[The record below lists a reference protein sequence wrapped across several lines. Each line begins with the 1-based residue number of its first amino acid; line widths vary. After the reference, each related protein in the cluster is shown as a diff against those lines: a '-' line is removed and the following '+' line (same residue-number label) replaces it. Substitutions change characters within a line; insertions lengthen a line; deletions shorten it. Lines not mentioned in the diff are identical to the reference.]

1 MATELTP
8 KQEKFV
14 QGLVS
19 GLSQRQAYI
28 EAGYSTKGKTNNY
41 IDKEASLLF
50 KNRKVYVRYNEIMD
64 EHKDK
69 ALWAREEAVDA
80 LKWLYKQSVTS
91 IKEHDEGYVRQGTS
105 SAIVSAIQELN
116 KLEDLYPS
124 DKQDINLSGGVVF
137 MDDVPSDDDG

>member
-1 MATELTP
+1 MANKLTP

-19 GLSQRQAYI
+19 GLSQRQAY
-28 EAGYSTKGKTNNY
+28 
-41 IDKEASLLF
+41 KEAYPNARKWNDNSVDSRASNLF
-50 KNRKVYVRYNEIMD
+50 KNDKVLTRYNEIMN
-64 EHKDK
+64 EHKEK
-69 ALWAREEAVDA
+69 ALWTREEAVEA

-91 IKEHDEGYVRQGTS
+91 IEEHDEGYVRQGTS

>member
-1 MATELTP
+1 MANKLTP

-14 QGLVS
+14 QGLVA
-19 GLSQRQAYI
+19 GLSQRQAYKK
-28 EAGYSTKGKTNNY
+28 AYPNARKWNDNSV
-41 IDKEASLLF
+41 DSRASNLF
-50 KNRKVYVRYNEIMD
+50 KNDKVLTRYNEIMN
-64 EHKDK
+64 EHKEK
-69 ALWAREEAVDA
+69 ALWTREEAVEA

-91 IKEHDEGYVRQGTS
+91 IEEHDEGYVRQGTS

-137 MDDVPSDDDG
+137 MDDVPSDDDD

>member
-1 MATELTP
+1 M
-8 KQEKFV
+8 